1 MRRMRPLL
9 HLLRPQ
15 RPLNVTVAALSMAGA
30 AALVSTLAH
39 ASAPA
44 RAAAPPASP
53 ASEPPLTAPGQP
65 LALVPCTL
73 PGLEHAARC
82 GRLARPLDP
91 ARPAG
96 PTIELHV
103 AVLPAMARLP
113 QPDPVVMLAGGPGQ
127 SAIGLAPQAQALF
140 GRLLNRRAVVL
151 VDVRGTGRS
160 APLRCEEPPLT
171 AALAPAVDPAAALG
185 RLKACREALQR
196 LPHGD
201 LRFYTTTLAMQD
213 LDAVRQALGVAQW
226 NLVGGSYGTRAALE
240 YARLYPD
247 RVRRMVLDGM
257 APPDMVLPASFS
269 PDGQAALD
277 AVFTACEADAAC
289 AARHPALRQRWR
301 DLLAAL
307 PREVTVNH
315 PLTGAPERLTLTRDV
330 LAGQVRGALYVPAT
344 AAVLPAALERA
355 TQGDVGPLMA
365 MSLSQA
371 SRRET
376 SLALGLHLSVV
387 CAEDVPRLAQA
398 TDRPGADFGTQYL
411 DFYTRACAEW
421 PRGEVSEAFY
431 RIAPL
436 AAPVLALSGG
446 ADPVTPPRHGERVVK
461 ALGPAARH
469 AVVPQAGHGVMG
481 LPCMRDVLFRFINA
495 PTAEAAAAVPV
506 DCAAALPRPAAVA
519 PVSAP
524 SASGAPR

>member
-1 MRRMRPLL
+1 MA
-9 HLLRPQ
+9 
-15 RPLNVTVAALSMAGA
+15 TVAAAIGPALASLSMTFGA
-30 AALVSTLAH
+30 SLGV
-39 ASAPA
+39 APA
-44 RAAAPPASP
+44 HAAAPPTP
-53 ASEPPLTAPGQP
+53 TASEPPLTAPGQP

-96 PTIELHV
+96 PSIELHV

-140 GRLLNRRAVVL
+140 GRLLNRRSVVL

-171 AALAPAVDPAAALG
+171 AALAPAVDPAQALV
-185 RLKACREALQR
+185 RLKDCREALQR

-213 LDAVRQALGVAQW
+213 LDAVREALGVAQW

-240 YARLYPD
+240 YARLFPD

-277 AVFTACEADAAC
+277 AVLTACEADAVC
-289 AARHPALRQRWR
+289 AARHPTLRDRWR
-301 DLLAAL
+301 ALLASL
-307 PREVTVNH
+307 PREVTVTH
-315 PLTGAPERLTLTRDV
+315 PLTGTSERLTLTRDT
-330 LAGQVRGALYVPAT
+330 LTAQVRGALYVPAT

-355 TQGDVGPLMA
+355 TQGDIGPLVA
-365 MSLSQA
+365 MSLAMA

-376 SLALGLHLSVV
+376 ALALGLHLSVV
-387 CAEDVPRLAQA
+387 CAEDLPRLAQA

-421 PRGEVSEAFY
+421 PRGTVDEAFY
-431 RIAPL
+431 RIPPL

-446 ADPVTPPRHGERVVK
+446 ADPATPPRHGERVVK

-469 AVVPQAGHGVMG
+469 VVVPQAGHGVMG
-481 LPCMRDVLFRFINA
+481 LPCMRDVLFRFISA
-495 PTAEAAAAVPV
+495 PTAEAAAAVAT
-506 DCAAALPRPAAVA
+506 DCAAALPRPPAAA

-524 SASGAPR
+524 SAARAAAASASGVPR

>member
-1 MRRMRPLL
+1 
-9 HLLRPQ
+9 
-15 RPLNVTVAALSMAGA
+15 
-30 AALVSTLAH
+30 
-39 ASAPA
+39 
-44 RAAAPPASP
+44 
-53 ASEPPLTAPGQP
+53 
-65 LALVPCTL
+65 
-73 PGLEHAARC
+73 
-82 GRLARPLDP
+82 
-91 ARPAG
+91 
-96 PTIELHV
+96 
-103 AVLPAMARLP
+103 
-113 QPDPVVMLAGGPGQ
+113 
-127 SAIGLAPQAQALF
+127 
-140 GRLLNRRAVVL
+140 
-151 VDVRGTGRS
+151 
-160 APLRCEEPPLT
+160 
-171 AALAPAVDPAAALG
+171 
-185 RLKACREALQR
+185 
-196 LPHGD
+196 
-201 LRFYTTTLAMQD
+201 
-213 LDAVRQALGVAQW
+213 
-226 NLVGGSYGTRAALE
+226 
-240 YARLYPD
+240 
-247 RVRRMVLDGM
+247 MVLDGM

-315 PLTGAPERLTLTRDV
+315 PLTGTPERLTLTRDV

-431 RIAPL
+431 RVAPL

-481 LPCMRDVLFRFINA
+481 LQCMRDVLFRFINA

-506 DCAAALPRPAAVA
+506 DCAAALPRPPAVA